1 MICVVN
7 AFGPPPPTYG
17 MSDDIGLDE
26 KRVYA
31 DREEA
36 TTAFVAAGAGVARVE
51 VSADIVGEFALQ
63 RRCTAR
69 DVAAS
74 AGRLAVAT
82 AEDDSFDDRW
92 TDIDTLD
99 EFIEQHA

>member
-1 MICVVN
+1 
-7 AFGPPPPTYG
+7 
-17 MSDDIGLDE
+17 MSDDDSSLDE

-31 DREEA
+31 DREGA
-36 TTAFVAAGAGVARVE
+36 TTAFVAAGAGIARVE

-82 AEDDSFDDRW
+82 AGPSRRLRPERY
-92 TDIDTLD
+92 TD
-99 EFIEQHA
+99 AGG